1 MISDELGVQL
11 HDRWTRG
18 ESLTEE
24 ELAQLA
30 AWYEAQDEAEQK
42 LLSMPDTH
50 ADLVQMQAQID
61 TAVAELARLTNFI
74 QEKTAENNALRPDIA
89 ALRQKLASQIQPA

>member
-24 ELAQLA
+24 EMAQLA
-30 AWYEAQDEAEQK
+30 GWYEVQDEAERK
-42 LLSMPDTH
+42 LLNIPDTH
-50 ADLVQMQAQID
+50 TDLVQLQAQVD
-61 TAVAELARLTNFI
+61 EAVAELAQLTKFI
-74 QEKTAENNALRPDIA
+74 QEKTAENNALRRDIA
-89 ALRQKLASQIQPA
+89 ALRQQLASQIQPA

>member
-30 AWYEAQDEAEQK
+30 AWYEAQDEAERK
-42 LLSMPDTH
+42 LLNIPDTH
-50 ADLVQMQAQID
+50 ADLVQLQARVD
-61 TAVAELARLTNFI
+61 EALAELAVLTKHI
-74 QEKTAENNALRPDIA
+74 QEKTAENNALRRDIA
-89 ALRQKLASQIQPA
+89 ALRQKLTLQIQPA